1 MIEIFMDMLLKHK
14 DEDLELESSRRK
26 IACTLLQELQDKH
39 IVMYTDLEARCS
51 DKEENLD

>member
-1 MIEIFMDMLLKHK
+1 MIEIFMGMLLKHK

-26 IACTLLQELQDKH
+26 IACALLQKLQDEH
-39 IVMYTDLEARCS
+39 IVMHTDLEARCR